1 RGRLHDVLLP
11 ISATRPAQFASLPER
26 LFNTI
31 TQTACRS
38 ATAGLGGGLV
48 STVVNRVTE
57 GVMRSMLFDKLKL
70 AAVVMAGVS
79 LLEFG
84 ALAAGKQ
91 EKAAAPPAGETAI
104 TKSGDSP
111 STIRFDGATDY
122 DPAAVTVV
130 RPPFDCRVDKVLVDL
145 GSNVKRDDR
154 LLELFSAD
162 LA

>member
-1 RGRLHDVLLP
+1 ERRGRSHEVLLP
-11 ISATRPAQFASLPER
+11 VSAARPGHFLSLPEC

-38 ATAGLGGGLV
+38 APSGFGGGLV
-48 STVVNRVTE
+48 STVVSRVTR
-57 GVMRSMLFDKLKL
+57 GVMQSMLFDKLKL
-70 AAVVMAGVS
+70 GAVVLTGLS
-79 LLEFG
+79 LLGFG

-91 EKAAAPPAGETAI
+91 EKAAPPAGETAI
-104 TKSGDSP
+104 TKRSDSP

-145 GSNVKRDDR
+145 GSNVKTGD
-154 LLELFSAD
+154 LL
-162 LA
+162 